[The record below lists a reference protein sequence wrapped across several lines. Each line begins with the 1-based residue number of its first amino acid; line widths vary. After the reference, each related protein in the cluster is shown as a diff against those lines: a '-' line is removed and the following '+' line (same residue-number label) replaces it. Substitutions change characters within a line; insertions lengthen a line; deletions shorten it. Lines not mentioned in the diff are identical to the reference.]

1 MELGLRLSPSLPTQ
15 LGPNRPAEGEWLRHT
30 AARPLSAPCCGIQ
43 ACAGAGNAAGVV
55 RAEEDAREIPVA
67 LGSQRGIFF
76 PHRESLRLPSDGG
89 GGVLQFFCV
98 IVSHYSS

>member
-1 MELGLRLSPSLPTQ
+1 MAQTHGS
-15 LGPNRPAEGEWLRHT
+15 
-30 AARPLSAPCCGIQ
+30 RPLSAPCCGIQ

-67 LGSQRGIFF
+67 LGSQRGIFLF